1 MNKIGSF
8 FSILF
13 FSFFTVFAL
22 PALSESI
29 NIELISY
36 EDKKDFQEKDACE
49 LEFTFTN
56 NAWGT
61 IYGLSIDTESYDDR
75 ESKIDGNMFTQKI
88 TPFAIIFGDITSI
101 KKGNTAT
108 AKSLTLDSKCKYK
121 EIVYMTKVKPQNCNI
136 RMMPEEANCLDIIT
150 ASSKI
155 DHIKLTK
162 K

>member
-8 FSILF
+8 FSILLL
-13 FSFFTVFAL
+13 SFFTVFTL
-22 PALSESI
+22 PAFSESI
-29 NIELISY
+29 NVELISY
-36 EDKKDFQEKDACE
+36 EDKKDFEGKDTCE

-61 IYGLSIDTESYDDR
+61 IYGLSINTESYDDR
-75 ESKIDGNMFTQKI
+75 ESKIDGNLFSQTI
-88 TPFAIIFGDITSI
+88 TPFAIIFGDVTSI

-108 AKSLTLDSKCKYK
+108 AKSLNVDSKCKYI
-121 EIVYMTKVKPQNCNI
+121 EIVYMTKVKQENCNI
-136 RMMPEEANCLDIIT
+136 RMMPEEANCLDIVT

-155 DHIKLTK
+155 DHIKLIK

>member
-88 TPFAIIFGDITSI
+88 TPFAIIFGDVTSI

-108 AKSLTLDSKCKYK
+108 AKSLTLDSKCKYI
-121 EIVYMTKVKPQNCNI
+121 EIVYMTKVKQENCNI

>member
-108 AKSLTLDSKCKYK
+108 AKSLTLDSKCKYI

>member
-88 TPFAIIFGDITSI
+88 TPFAIIFGDVTSI

-108 AKSLTLDSKCKYK
+108 AKSLTLDSKCKYI

>member
-1 MNKIGSF
+1 MINNCYKLVFLVVSF
-8 FSILF
+8 LTI
-13 FSFFTVFAL
+13 FSF

-29 NIELISY
+29 NVELIAY
-36 EDKKDFQEKDACE
+36 EDKKDFQEKDTCE
-49 LEFTFTN
+49 LEFSFTN

-61 IYGLSIDTESYDDR
+61 IYALGIDTESYDDR
-75 ESKIDGNMFTQKI
+75 ESKLDGNMFAQKI
-88 TPFAIIFGDITSI
+88 TPFAIIFGDVTSI
-101 KKGNTAT
+101 RKGNTAT
-108 AKSLTLDSKCKYK
+108 AKSLTLGTKCKYVS
-121 EIVYMTKVKPQNCNI
+121 IIHMTKVKQENCNI

>member
-36 EDKKDFQEKDACE
+36 EDKKDFQEKDTCE

-108 AKSLTLDSKCKYK
+108 AKSLTLDSKCKYI